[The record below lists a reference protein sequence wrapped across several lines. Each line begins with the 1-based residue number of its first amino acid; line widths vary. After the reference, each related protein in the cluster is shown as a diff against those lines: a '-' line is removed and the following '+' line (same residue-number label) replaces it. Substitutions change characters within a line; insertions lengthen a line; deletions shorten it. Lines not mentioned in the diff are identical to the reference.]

1 MSELATIQNF
11 ITRDRTFH
19 QFDVVGRY
27 SGKRL
32 PNSIVAKHDVHHYEH
47 LWSGKYQAVDGYF
60 DGHGWYTDLV
70 GDFESEAAALA
81 AFEQLE
87 KEIRSHS

>member
-1 MSELATIQNF
+1 MSELATIQKS
-11 ITRDRTFH
+11 H
-19 QFDVVGRY
+19 QFDVI
-27 SGKRL
+27 GKYAGQSLYRG
-32 PNSIVAKHDVHHYEH
+32 IVAKHDVRHYEH
-47 LWSGKYQAVDGYF
+47 LWTGKYKAVSGYF